1 MEEKKEEK
9 IKETTDVKVLRDE
22 KTNNKIVNNYQFQET
37 IGREIYSKVK
47 RCIDINTNKNYA
59 VKILNNKLLKKKK
72 KSVGISLNGT
82 LEAHYMIED
91 ALNEIKIYKELPLID
106 NNNILKLYE
115 ILIDEENEK
124 TYLIFELAEFGIIT
138 SIDENTGIF
147 TLNSHLNNN
156 EYNEKLIKQFI
167 LDIAKGI
174 YFLHSNNIVHRDI
187 KSDNIVLFSNYHC
200 KLSDLGLAIKLKDDN
215 EKFSMTEGN
224 IFFYPPEFIEYEN
237 NKLFS
242 YKPVDIWAF
251 GVTIY
256 TIIFKKLPFVPEI
269 VSDIMG
275 LFNLIKQ
282 ANVNFDVNGI
292 VISDN
297 MRKLLKRF
305 FEKNPEE
312 RITAKE
318 IVEDSWLNCE

>member
-37 IGREIYSKVK
+37 IGRGIYSKVK

-72 KSVGISLNGT
+72 KSVGTSLNGT
-82 LEAHYMIED
+82 IEVHYMIED
-91 ALNEIKIYKELPLID
+91 ALNEIKIYKELPLD
-106 NNNILKLYE
+106 ENNNILKLYE

>member
-37 IGREIYSKVK
+37 IGRGIYSKVK

-174 YFLHSNNIVHRDI
+174 YFLH
-187 KSDNIVLFSNYHC
+187 
-200 KLSDLGLAIKLKDDN
+200 
-215 EKFSMTEGN
+215 
-224 IFFYPPEFIEYEN
+224 
-237 NKLFS
+237 
-242 YKPVDIWAF
+242 
-251 GVTIY
+251 
-256 TIIFKKLPFVPEI
+256 
-269 VSDIMG
+269 
-275 LFNLIKQ
+275 
-282 ANVNFDVNGI
+282 
-292 VISDN
+292 
-297 MRKLLKRF
+297 
-305 FEKNPEE
+305 
-312 RITAKE
+312 
-318 IVEDSWLNCE
+318 